1 MSNNWERGSWLH
13 GISPINV
20 SMVTLYFFFAI
31 SDTILLWHCSFT
43 SSRNPNTAHPPFR
56 EEWGAATHKKHV
68 VGSPPRPL
76 VIAPPTK
83 TAVSNHDLF
92 PRLMDSIFTFKT
104 TCDATHNI
112 CKRKKASRPSLSLPP
127 SQNKIKKKNCRLN
140 KTWEETR

>member
-20 SMVTLYFFFAI
+20 SMVTSYFFFTI
-31 SDTILLWHCSFT
+31 SKTQSCYDTVRSQVHETPIQLTPPPLSG
-43 SSRNPNTAHPPFR
+43 RNGGR
-56 EEWGAATHKKHV
+56 ATHKKHV
-68 VGSPPRPL
+68 VGSPPRSL

-92 PRLMDSIFTFKT
+92 PKLTDSTFTFKT

-112 CKRKKASRPSLSLPP
+112 CNRKKASRPSSLTLPP
-127 SQNKIKKKNCRLN
+127 PQNKRKKNCRLN
-140 KTWEETR
+140 KT